1 MKVKVKH
8 LISVDDFSREE
19 IEMILKRAAHIKQS
33 PETYRS
39 ALQGKVFGLV
49 FEKPSTR
56 TLVSFQ
62 VGIQSMGGGTIFLGP
77 GDIRLGVRET
87 VKDVA
92 RVLERY
98 LDGVVLRTFAH
109 ETITTFEQ
117 YFRRPV
123 INGLSNFEHP
133 CQALADFLTI
143 REKFKGPGKPVLAY
157 VGDGNNVLHSLLL
170 LTAKLGGALRY
181 GTPAAYPPDRQVAE
195 KARELARKSGA
206 LLQEFTDPREAV
218 KEAHFVYTD
227 VWVSMG
233 EEKKRAT
240 KIKSFKGFQVNG
252 KLLSA
257 AKKGARV
264 MHCLPAHRG
273 EEITDEV
280 LEGKS
285 SIVFDQ
291 AENRLHVQKAVL
303 IHLCA

>member
-1 MKVKVKH
+1 
-8 LISVDDFSREE
+8 
-19 IEMILKRAAHIKQS
+19 
-33 PETYRS
+33 
-39 ALQGKVFGLV
+39 
-49 FEKPSTR
+49 
-56 TLVSFQ
+56 
-62 VGIQSMGGGTIFLGP
+62 MGGGTIFLGP

-143 REKFKGPGKPVLAY
+143 REKFKGSGKPVLAY

-170 LTAKLGGALRY
+170 LTAKLGGVLRY
-181 GTPAAYPPDRQVAE
+181 GTPAAYPPDRQVVE
-195 KARELARKSGA
+195 KAWESACKSGA
-206 LLQEFTDPREAV
+206 LLQEFNDPREAV
-218 KEAHFVYTD
+218 KGAHFVYTD

-233 EEKKRAT
+233 EEKKRSA
-240 KIKSFKGFQVNG
+240 KIKSFKGFQVDG

-257 AKKGARV
+257 AKKGAKV